1 MADYPEPAPMMW
13 VRKRIDI
20 GYTDLIWGLLQ
31 SSLPTDPRWAVQR
44 IVRIW
49 GAEDSLICLSIRSG
63 FDLFLQSANW
73 NPGSEI
79 IMSGLNIPDMSRI
92 IKQHGLVPVGVDLNP
107 LTLSP
112 NLEDIERAVTSKT
125 KALVIAHLFGGLVDL
140 DPYFDV
146 ARRHNLLL
154 IEDCAQAYVG
164 NHDLGDPRADISMFS
179 FGPIKTNTALA
190 GAILRVRQAE
200 LLARMLTYQST
211 WPTQSRFSFL
221 KRIGKYS
228 VIKLIGS
235 RLGMCLLY
243 QSCRLGGRDHDRF
256 ISQAARGFAGGDF
269 FSKIRHQ
276 PALPLLRML
285 ARRLERFDAGAMV
298 KRQQRAQRFLK
309 QLQEQSSQLTGTRLH
324 VPGESMNRQTFWVL
338 PLLVEDPIRIAKA
351 LWKAGFDAT
360 NRCSLEVVGSQSLT
374 NCQKI
379 LDHCLFL
386 PFDKQLSESELDRMA
401 DVILKVNATSPQ
413 FLNRREMPAERTP

>member
-1 MADYPEPAPMMW
+1 MMW
-13 VRKRIDI
+13 VRKSIDV
-20 GYTDLIWGLLQ
+20 GYTDLLWGLLQ

-73 NPGSEI
+73 SRGSEI

-92 IKQHGLVPVGVDLNP
+92 IQQHGLVSVGVDLNP

-112 NLEDIERAVTSKT
+112 SPEDVERAITPRT
-125 KALVIAHLFGGLVDL
+125 KAILIAHLFGGLVDL
-140 DPYFDV
+140 DPYFEV
-146 ARRHNLLL
+146 ARRHKLVL
-154 IEDCAQAYVG
+154 IEDCAQSYVG
-164 NHDLGDPRADISMFS
+164 NHDLGDPRADLSMFS
-179 FGPIKTNTALA
+179 FGPIKTNTSLA

-228 VIKLIGS
+228 VIKLLGS
-235 RLGMCLLY
+235 RLGMSLLY
-243 QSCRLGGRDHDRF
+243 QTCLLRGTDHDRF
-256 ISQAARGFAGGDF
+256 ISQAARGFPGGDF
-269 FSKIRHQ
+269 FHKIRHQ

-285 ARRLERFDAGAMV
+285 ARRLERFDASTMV

-309 QLQEQSSQLTGTRLH
+309 RLQEKSATGTL
-324 VPGESMNRQTFWVL
+324 VSPGSGLGRQTFWVL
-338 PLLVEDPIRIAKA
+338 TLLVDEPERIVRE

-360 NRCSLEVVGSQSLT
+360 NRCSLEVVGSNELP
-374 NCQKI
+374 NCSQI
-379 LDHCLFL
+379 LKHCLFL
-386 PFDKQLSESELDRMA
+386 PFDKRMSESELNRMA
-401 DVILKVNATSPQ
+401 EVLLKAKATSPQ
-413 FLNRREMPAERTP
+413 SLRQAAVPVERAP